1 MKEDKAL
8 LKLEKVKF
16 ANFGTRT
23 CPPRKYLS
31 IDLFSNWTSMDKIT
45 KWLRANNIDEP
56 VSCVPRRKLYGDEF
70 MLKYRFGLD
79 RHTKIVDSN
88 GKRLPKK
95 NLNEDSDIDIV
106 VRIYPGTY
114 WRGLGV
120 KRLVEKIVVHDN
132 SSKKLNGKTS

>member
-16 ANFGTRT
+16 VNFGNRT

-31 IDLFSNWTSMDKIT
+31 IDLLSNWASMDIIAR
-45 KWLRANNIDEP
+45 WFIANNVDEP
-56 VSCVPRRKLYGDEF
+56 VSCMLHRQLYGDEF

-88 GKRLPKK
+88 GKKSPKK
-95 NLNEDSDIDIV
+95 NLTKGCDIDIV
-106 VRIYPGTY
+106 ARVYPGTH

-120 KRLVEKIVVHDN
+120 KRLVEKIIIQDN
-132 SSKKLNGKTS
+132 NKS

>member
-31 IDLFSNWTSMDKIT
+31 INLLNNWASMDKIMR
-45 KWLRANNIDEP
+45 WLRANNIDEP
-56 VSCVPRRKLYGDEF
+56 VSCVPCRRLYDDKL

-95 NLNEDSDIDIV
+95 SLNEDSNIDIV
-106 VRIYPGTY
+106 VRFYPGTY
-114 WRGLGV
+114 WHGLGV
-120 KRLVEKIVVHDN
+120 KRLVEKIVIH
-132 SSKKLNGKTS
+132 SNGTK

>member
-23 CPPRKYLS
+23 YPPRKYLS
-31 IDLFSNWTSMDKIT
+31 IDLFSNWASMDKIT

-70 MLKYRFGLD
+70 MLKYQIGRASC
-79 RHTKIVDSN
+79 RERV
-88 GKRLPKK
+88 
-95 NLNEDSDIDIV
+95 
-106 VRIYPGTY
+106 
-114 WRGLGV
+114 
-120 KRLVEKIVVHDN
+120 
-132 SSKKLNGKTS
+132 

>member
-1 MKEDKAL
+1 M
-8 LKLEKVKF
+8 
-16 ANFGTRT
+16 T
-23 CPPRKYLS
+23 
-31 IDLFSNWTSMDKIT
+31 IDLLDNWKIIDKINR
-45 KWLRANNIDEP
+45 WLKDNNVNEG
-56 VSCVPRRKLYGDEF
+56 VTCLPRRRRLYRDDEL